1 MTMFSDV
8 KRIMFDLDGTLIK
21 HNFEKENL
29 GLAAHFGLQGNEEF
43 RRQLQQMFATNIKYI
58 RNRKV
63 SKEYFASIIQTTM
76 PILETIG
83 VSGMELLDTISLY
96 HSGVLMDNAK
106 DILEYLQ
113 EKGYEIVAFTNWFY
127 SCQLM
132 ILKKLG
138 IADYFE
144 RIYAWDDYFPKPSRY
159 AMIRALNN
167 TEPNEN
173 VLIGDNADTDVAYAK
188 RYGVWA
194 IGFNV
199 DYKKHNSKVRADAD
213 IADLIEIKKYL

>member
-1 MTMFSDV
+1 MTIFSDV
-8 KRIMFDLDGTLIK
+8 KRVMFDLDGTLIK

-29 GLAAHFGLQGNEEF
+29 GLAAHFGLQGNKEF
-43 RRQLQQMFATNIKYI
+43 RSQLQHMFATNIQYI

-63 SKEYFASIIQTTM
+63 SKEYFARIIEKTM

-83 VSGMELLDTISLY
+83 VSGLELLETIDMY

-106 DILEYLQ
+106 EILGYLQ

-132 ILKKLG
+132 ILKRLG
-138 IADYFE
+138 IAEYFE
-144 RIYAWDDYFPKPSRY
+144 RIYAWDDYFAKPNRY
-159 AMIRALNN
+159 AMLRALNN

-173 VLIGDNADTDVAYAK
+173 VLIGDSTDTDVAYAK
-188 RYGVWA
+188 KFGVWS

-199 DYKKHNSKVRADAD
+199 DYEKYNCKVKADVD
-213 IADLIEIKKYL
+213 ITDLIEIKKYL